1 MWFQFTSC
9 FRSPFSFFDQA
20 FNEKIIWNKTDKTPN
35 LTGITPHA
43 TFLTTL
49 EAIRKSQDGMA
60 DEVSGNIVADLRK
73 RGKFGG
79 FIEERMQSL
88 LEEMWNKVEYALND
102 SRKEAGQL

>member
-1 MWFQFTSC
+1 
-9 FRSPFSFFDQA
+9 
-20 FNEKIIWNKTDKTPN
+20 
-35 LTGITPHA
+35 
-43 TFLTTL
+43 
-49 EAIRKSQDGMA
+49 MA